1 MMKTS
6 EEYLLHVDPEE
17 MAPEIGTR
25 KAKNKDLPSSK
36 TCRTFLDGL
45 LDRRFLDDHSCQD
58 SGYPILRL
66 G

>member
-1 MMKTS
+1 MIKTS
-6 EEYLLHVDPEE
+6 EEYVLHVDPEE

-45 LDRRFLDDHSCQD
+45 LDGLLDRRFLDDHTQD
-58 SGYPILRL
+58 A
-66 G
+66 